1 MQPVIIQIGKISI
14 FSWGFMLAIAVII
27 AIIGISKL
35 FDQEGY
41 QRDMV
46 LDLVILCVICGIVG
60 ARLAYVFTYEW
71 AAFVAHPLI
80 IFSLQDGGIKGLAW
94 YGGLI
99 GGLIPFV
106 IYLRRKKLSFWAV
119 ADMFAPYLA
128 LGYALVRIGCF
139 LNGCCYGNITD
150 SACGVV
156 FPFVDAFP
164 RHPTQLYS
172 AGLNIILFII
182 LIRFYPKR
190 KFSGQVFLLY
200 IIGYAIYRFIV
211 EFFRYSEIFV
221 GPLSLGQVYTL
232 GLLLLGLLA
241 YYWRKSHHRE
251 AIADEER

>member
-1 MQPVIIQIGKISI
+1 MQPVIVTIGGISI
-14 FSWGFMLAIAVII
+14 FSWGLMLALAVII
-27 AIIGISKL
+27 AVIGISKL
-35 FDQEGY
+35 FDKEGY
-41 QRDMV
+41 ERDMV

-71 AAFVAHPLI
+71 AAFLAHPLS

-94 YGGLI
+94 YGGLV
-99 GGLIPFV
+99 GGMIPFI
-106 IYLRRKKLSFWAV
+106 IYLRRKKLSFWVV

-150 SACGVV
+150 SACSVV
-156 FPFVDAFP
+156 FPFVDAYP

-172 AGLNIILFII
+172 SGLNLLLFII

-190 KFSGQVFLLY
+190 KFPGQVFLLY
-200 IIGYAIYRFIV
+200 IIGYAVYRFIV
-211 EFFRYSEIFV
+211 EFFRFSEIFV

-232 GLLLLGLLA
+232 GLLLLGILV
-241 YYWRKSHHRE
+241 YYWQKSRYRE
-251 AIADEER
+251 VKAGEK